1 MVLPDPHEVGMEDLQ
16 KDRALDSGGGTGIR
30 AGGHKTV
37 GPGNLHHEGGG
48 TDPF

>member
-16 KDRALDSGGGTGIR
+16 KTGRERPEEEPASGQE
-30 AGGHKTV
+30 GHKTV